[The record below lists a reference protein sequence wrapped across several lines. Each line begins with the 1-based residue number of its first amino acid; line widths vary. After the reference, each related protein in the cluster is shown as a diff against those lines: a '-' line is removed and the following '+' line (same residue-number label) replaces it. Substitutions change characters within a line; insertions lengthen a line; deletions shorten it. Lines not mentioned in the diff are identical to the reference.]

1 MSVMIMKHSISETFR
16 GSISNEEDVVTFLKE
31 IEQHFAKNEKAE
43 ISNLLVRLVSIRYK
57 RNKNIM
63 EMSNI
68 ALKLKALK
76 LGLSDDLLVHLV
88 LISLPSQCSQ
98 FTLSYNTQ
106 KDKWTLNELIS
117 HCIKKKRGL
126 SEKRQKVLIW
136 QQPQRTKRGKRTT
149 VKKL

>member
-88 LISLPSQCSQ
+88 LITLLAPYNQ
-98 FTLSYNTQ
+98 FIVSYKYLTG
-106 KDKWTLNELIS
+106 KWTLNELIS
-117 HCIKKKRGL
+117 HCVQEKKRIKR
-126 SEKRQKVLIW
+126 EK
-136 QQPQRTKRGKRTT
+136 T
-149 VKKL
+149 